1 MRLLPILKGNTV
13 GEERRRHFF
22 NPRDFSEVTPV
33 EKSRVRVSD
42 LHRDGLGL
50 PVIGRISQS
59 EKLDPNVPSF
69 GFIVAATALVLP
81 GSNGNMALF
90 FADPTRVETIEAFGE
105 NIPVAMN
112 LEAWLDAAEATGPR
126 FGAGLRYMLR
136 SNRFEYPSH
145 LIFLQPFDPDK
156 TPVVLIHGLM
166 STPRMWKP
174 VLAGLLA
181 YPENSRTLSVLVLLL
196 PDWTACSVLRS
207 AAPASANGCCWAS
220 PPAETVC
227 LGWT

>member
-1 MRLLPILKGNTV
+1 LLPILKGNTV

-33 EKSRVRVSD
+33 EKSRVRVSG
-42 LHRDGLGL
+42 LHPDGLGL

-105 NIPVAMN
+105 NIPV
-112 LEAWLDAAEATGPR
+112 R
-126 FGAGLRYMLR
+126 
-136 SNRFEYPSH
+136 
-145 LIFLQPFDPDK
+145 
-156 TPVVLIHGLM
+156 
-166 STPRMWKP
+166 
-174 VLAGLLA
+174 
-181 YPENSRTLSVLVLLL
+181 
-196 PDWTACSVLRS
+196 
-207 AAPASANGCCWAS
+207 
-220 PPAETVC
+220 
-227 LGWT
+227 